1 MASPTLLPDPRQ
13 VELVRLV
20 PSATCITIVVRAH
33 APSSRCPVCG
43 ASSAR
48 VHSRY
53 LRQVA
58 DLPWL
63 EIAVGLQLQVRRF
76 FCDQPTC
83 PRVIFTERLPGVVAP
98 YARRTL
104 RLNRLVE
111 LVGFLLG
118 GSVGSRLLR
127 HLASGLWG
135 TSRDTVLRAV
145 RRACLPPIEP
155 VEVLSVDDFAFRR
168 RVNYGTLLLDLERH
182 RVVDLLPDRS
192 EVTFARWLRAHRT
205 VRVISRDRGGDYAAG
220 GTLGAPHAIQIA
232 DRFHLLVNAGE
243 VLERCLTRHQASL
256 REAARS
262 IVPPDAVSRTTKHT
276 PAEERRKLERRAER
290 QRKYEQVM
298 SLCEQ
303 GVSAHQIARQ
313 LRMGRSTVAKF
324 LRVGAFPEMAS
335 HPRPR
340 QIDPYLPY
348 LRERWNAGEHDA
360 RTLWKEIRAQG
371 FPAGDVAVRRI
382 LSAWRA
388 PAAGP
393 GRPGIPV
400 PAKEELIFYSAR
412 KTRWL
417 LCKPLPDLSEREAA
431 YVNALRQ
438 LSPAIA
444 EAQRLV
450 TTFHAVLSER
460 QEERLAPFVDECEH
474 SGISELVGFAR
485 GLRRDYAAV
494 QAAVRIQWSQAPIE
508 GHINRLKLLKRQM
521 YGRAKFDLLRQ
532 RVLFQLA
539 SCTQGRM
546 GRLRLVHQKR
556 V

>member
-1 MASPTLLPDPRQ
+1 MAGATLIPDPKQ
-13 VELVRLV
+13 IELVPL
-20 PSATCITIVVRAH
+20 SATANEIMAVVRAH
-33 APSSRCPVCG
+33 TSSSRCPVCG
-43 ASSAR
+43 ALSVR
-48 VHSRY
+48 VHSGY
-53 LRQVA
+53 IRQVA

-63 EIAVGLQLQVRRF
+63 EVAVRLQLQVRRF

-104 RLNRLVE
+104 RLTRLVE

-118 GSVGSRLLR
+118 GNAGSQILR
-127 HLASGLWG
+127 HLASGLLG

-168 RVNYGTLLLDLERH
+168 RVNSGTLLLDLERR

-192 EVTFARWLRAHRT
+192 DVTFARWLRAHRE
-205 VRVISRDRGGDYAAG
+205 VHVISRDRGGDYAAG
-220 GTLGAPHAIQIA
+220 ATLGAPHATQIA

-256 REAARS
+256 PEAARS

-276 PAEERRKLERRAER
+276 PAEERRTLERRAER

-303 GVSAHQIARQ
+303 GVSAHQIARR

-348 LRERWNAGEHDA
+348 LRDRWNAGKHHA

-371 FPAGDVAVRRI
+371 FAASAIPVRRI

-393 GRPGIPV
+393 GLPGIPLS
-400 PAKEELIFYSAR
+400 AKEELIFYSAR

-417 LCKPLPDLSEREAA
+417 LCKPLQDLS
-431 YVNALRQ
+431 
-438 LSPAIA
+438 
-444 EAQRLV
+444 
-450 TTFHAVLSER
+450 T
-460 QEERLAPFVDECEH
+460 DC
-474 SGISELVGFAR
+474 
-485 GLRRDYAAV
+485 
-494 QAAVRIQWSQAPIE
+494 
-508 GHINRLKLLKRQM
+508 
-521 YGRAKFDLLRQ
+521 
-532 RVLFQLA
+532 
-539 SCTQGRM
+539 
-546 GRLRLVHQKR
+546 
-556 V
+556 